1 MTAKATGSGERM
13 VTLDVSLLGRDY
25 KVACKES
32 EEAELREAV
41 TFLDQ
46 RMRDIR
52 EGSKSSSVERIAVM
66 AALNLAHEFQRERS
80 SPPAERAVTS
90 PPGERAAIVPPAI
103 IDAPAARRRIASMR
117 SAIDQVLLGQ
127 EKLL

>member
-1 MTAKATGSGERM
+1 MTAKAAPAGGPL

-25 KVACKES
+25 KVACKEG

-41 TFLDQ
+41 LFLDR

-52 EGSKSSSVERIAVM
+52 EGSKSHSTERIAVM
-66 AALNLAHEFQRERS
+66 AALNLAHDFQRDRS
-80 SPPAERAVTS
+80 LLPAEPAANFS
-90 PPGERAAIVPPAI
+90 PAL

-117 SAIDQVLLGQ
+117 SAIDLLLAGQ
-127 EKLL
+127 EK